1 MTVSITSRTVCPVSS
16 GYATADTLMTSA
28 MSGIQATTGLP
39 PTPITSA
46 QESGTFS
53 RVVEVE
59 NKLDASPLTGL
70 AGAGSA
76 SAESAG
82 AGLSV
87 CYCACSGSSAKASVG
102 KAITTS
108 SNKATTSDAK
118 RRWLPTRRRRWA
130 IIIQMGVPTVCDVTV
145 ALPTREPYTRRGIY
159 QYQVDNRSRGDQKG
173 IDLSMARSMVSV

>member
-28 MSGIQATTGLP
+28 MSGIKATTGLP

-46 QESGTFS
+46 QESGTLS

-70 AGAGSA
+70 AGA
-76 SAESAG
+76 E
-82 AGLSV
+82 LSV
-87 CYCACSGSSAKASVG
+87 CCCLRPGSSAKASVG

-118 RRWLPTRRRRWA
+118 RRWLPTRRWRWA
-130 IIIQMGVPTVCDVTV
+130 IIIQMGFPTVCDVTV
-145 ALPTREPYTRRGIY
+145 ALPTPEPYTRRGIY
-159 QYQVDNRSRGDQKG
+159 QYQVDNRGRGDQKG
-173 IDLSMARSMVSV
+173 IDLSMARTIVSV